1 MKLITKMIKIK
12 DISMTTIKHLIISFI
27 IIIQ

>member
-12 DISMTTIKHLIISFI
+12 DINMTTIKHLIISFI
-27 IIIQ
+27 IIQ

>member
-27 IIIQ
+27 IIQ